1 VVVKTA
7 PVNAAVLL
15 AGGSA
20 RRVGV
25 DKRLLTI
32 GGRTLLSRNL
42 AFLRER
48 FEHVVVSVSVG
59 QDPYLGDTPVEIL
72 PDAYPERSPLTA
84 LATAL
89 DHLGEPFFALAVDV
103 AFPSPQ
109 ALTRLLDAFHDV
121 DVAVPVIGSN
131 LEPLFAIYGPACLE
145 PMQDLLERGRQRIV
159 TFFPSV
165 RVAGVPFADERIFRN
180 INTMDD
186 YDEARREQPELEAG
200 PRAQCGPCDPCEPC
214 EARQPALIAIV
225 GKSDSGKTT
234 LIEALLP
241 QLKALGLRVAT
252 VKHDAH
258 DFTIDHPGKDSWRH
272 GQAGADAYVVS
283 SPERVAYIGKLE
295 EELPL
300 QALAKRF
307 FADVDL
313 VVAEGYKRSAPHR
326 IEIFRRAGG
335 HGEPLCGP
343 DETLALVTDA
353 DLAHEHRFGLD
364 QAGELARFI
373 VARLDELRIY

>member
-1 VVVKTA
+1 MEVADVRTG
-7 PVNAAVLL
+7 VLL

-42 AFLRER
+42 AFLRDR
-48 FEHVVVSVSVG
+48 FERVVVSVSVG
-59 QDPYLGDTPVEIL
+59 QDLYLGDAPVEIL
-72 PDAYPERSPLTA
+72 PDAYPGRSPLAA

-89 DHLGEPFFALAVDV
+89 DHVGEPLFALAVDV

-109 ALTRLLDAFHDV
+109 ALTQLLEAFRDV
-121 DVAVPVIGSN
+121 DVAVPVIGDN
-131 LEPLFAIYGPACLE
+131 LEPLFAVYGPACLA
-145 PMQDLLERGRQRIV
+145 PMRRLLTRGRQRIV
-159 TFFPSV
+159 TFFPDV
-165 RVAGVPFADERIFRN
+165 RVAGVPFADPRIFRN

-186 YDEARREQPELEAG
+186 YTEARREQRQRETE
-200 PRAQCGPCDPCEPC
+200 PRDPRQTETEPRKP
-214 EARQPALIAIV
+214 RQPALVAIV

-234 LIEALLP
+234 LIESLLP
-241 QLKALGLRVAT
+241 RLKALGLRVAT

-258 DFTIDHPGKDSWRH
+258 SFTIDHPGKDSWRH

-283 SPERVAYIGKLE
+283 SPERVAYIGKLD

-300 QALAKRF
+300 QTLARRF
-307 FADVDL
+307 FADMDL
-313 VVAEGYKRSAPHR
+313 VVAEGYKHGAPHR
-326 IEIFRRAGG
+326 IEIFRRASG
-335 HGEPLCGP
+335 HDEPLCDPG
-343 DETLALVTDA
+343 ETLALVTDT
-353 DLAHEHRFGLD
+353 DLGHEHRFGLD
-364 QAGELARFI
+364 QADELASFI